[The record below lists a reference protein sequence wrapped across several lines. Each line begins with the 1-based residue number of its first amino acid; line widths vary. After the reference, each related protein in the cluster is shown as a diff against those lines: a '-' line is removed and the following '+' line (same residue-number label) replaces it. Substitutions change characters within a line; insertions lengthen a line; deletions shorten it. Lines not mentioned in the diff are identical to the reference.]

1 MINDLRDAFN
11 ARFRPESYLAL
22 LKRLGE
28 RAGTQIEFRVA
39 ETPVFLPLAV
49 LEQMAAAGEALTRR
63 LLEWPEYM
71 EIGRAHV

>member
-11 ARFRPESYLAL
+11 AGFRPESYLAL

-49 LEQMAAAGEALTRR
+49 LEQDRK
-63 LLEWPEYM
+63 
-71 EIGRAHV
+71 AHV